1 MIVVDPFQ
9 AYRAWLEW
17 DQDHYGPTRGSFC
30 SGMWQLAHVKAYI
43 RPIVPRNTVAPVTIA
58 FLLVVKGFSRVEL
71 VFPTLNSH
79 SKHVQSL
86 SQFKLQSGTS
96 VWLLALPE

>member
-1 MIVVDPFQ
+1 MIGVDPFQ

-17 DQDHYGPTRGSFC
+17 DQDHYGPTRGSFHI
-30 SGMWQLAHVKAYI
+30 GMWQLGHVKAFI

-58 FLLVVKGFSRVEL
+58 FSLVVKGFSRVEL

-79 SKHVQSL
+79 SKHVRSL
-86 SQFKLQSGTS
+86 IQLKLQSGSTK
-96 VWLLALPE
+96 WH